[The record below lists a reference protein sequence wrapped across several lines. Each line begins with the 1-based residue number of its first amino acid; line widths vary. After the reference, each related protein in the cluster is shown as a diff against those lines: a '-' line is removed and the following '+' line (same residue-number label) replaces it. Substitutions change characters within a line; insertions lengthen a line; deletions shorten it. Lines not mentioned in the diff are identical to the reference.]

1 MFVPS
6 PPGPLHSTDEDGDEE
21 DPGDGI
27 SDGRTLE
34 GWAEYLK
41 EVFRDEEIDLRY
53 AAAQYSVPRNCIDD
67 DNEFEAI
74 PTAVL
79 REFPDENDP
88 DFPQEELRGFR
99 AQKATLENLF
109 APQTSE

>member
-27 SDGRTLE
+27 SDGRALAV
-34 GWAEYLK
+34 WAEYLE
-41 EVFRDEEIDLRY
+41 EVFRDEEIDSRY

-74 PTAVL
+74 PTAVSTNFRTRMTLISPKKSCVDFVL
-79 REFPDENDP
+79 RRPH
-88 DFPQEELRGFR
+88 
-99 AQKATLENLF
+99 
-109 APQTSE
+109 

>member
-34 GWAEYLK
+34 VWAEYLE
-41 EVFRDEEIDLRY
+41 EVFRDEEIDSRY

-79 REFPDENDP
+79 REFPDVNDP
-88 DFPQEELRGFR
+88 DFPKKSCVYFVLRR
-99 AQKATLENLF
+99 
-109 APQTSE
+109 PH